1 MVTATIHKVLVK
13 KVDSFHMKKMENW
26 KTLSKKTVLDRGK
39 FLKVEDHIVQLPSG
53 QIIAGWPWVITP
65 DYINVVAITTT
76 GEYLIFRQ
84 TKYSLEGTSLATVGG
99 YLEPGEDPL
108 PAAKR
113 ELLEETGYAAE
124 EWQPLGSFA
133 VDGNR
138 GAGNAHFFLAT
149 KAYPAADIN
158 ADDLEEQELLLLSR
172 AELEE
177 ALNAGEFKLLAWAT
191 IVALALRY
199 IAGQQPA

>member
-1 MVTATIHKVLVK
+1 
-13 KVDSFHMKKMENW
+13 
-26 KTLSKKTVLDRGK
+26 
-39 FLKVEDHIVQLPSG
+39 VQLPDG
-53 QIIAGWPWVITP
+53 QIISGWPWVITP
-65 DYINVVAITTT
+65 DYINVVAITTS
-76 GEYLIFRQ
+76 GKYLIFRQ
-84 TKYSLEGTSLATVGG
+84 TKYSVEGTTLATVGG

-108 PAAKR
+108 SAAKR

-124 EWQPLGSFA
+124 KWQSLGSFA

-149 KAYPAADIN
+149 GTYPAAAVD

-177 ALNAGEFKLLAWAT
+177 ALNDGEFKLLAWAT
-191 IVALALRY
+191 IVALALRHT
-199 IAGQQPA
+199 AG

>member
-1 MVTATIHKVLVK
+1 
-13 KVDSFHMKKMENW
+13 MENW
-26 KTLSKKTVLDRGK
+26 KTLSRKTVLDRGK
-39 FLKVEDHIVQLPSG
+39 FLRVEDHIVQLPGG
-53 QIIAGWPWVITP
+53 QIINNWPWVITP

-76 GEYLIFRQ
+76 GKYLIFRQ
-84 TKYSLEGTSLATVGG
+84 TKYSIAGTSLATVGG

-149 KAYPAADIN
+149 NAYPAAAID
-158 ADDLEEQELLLLSR
+158 ADDLEEQELLLLNR
-172 AELEE
+172 NELEE
-177 ALNAGEFKLLAWAT
+177 ALNNGEFKLLAWAT
-191 IVALALRY
+191 IVALAMRY
-199 IAGQQPA
+199 SDRQQA